1 MDLHLTI
8 EIYISEHT
16 NTHTAWPSHD
26 THHPHTLGAY
36 AAVAELSLVSQIRS
50 MERRRKGGKYMER
63 VIADRKLA
71 KQIEDNKAPEDELAG
86 ERVFGA

>member
-1 MDLHLTI
+1 
-8 EIYISEHT
+8 
-16 NTHTAWPSHD
+16 
-26 THHPHTLGAY
+26 
-36 AAVAELSLVSQIRS
+36 